1 MNRNPDNVSSGRA
14 AQVVVAGIPLGPAL
28 AGALYLLLVASAALS
43 LGARRFPGLL
53 PEKLEIAAP
62 TLFLVF
68 LICFALYRL
77 ALVRARRY
85 PAFKA
90 FFQIGATVLFFTLLL
105 PGAKNRYERPV
116 DEVEMLLSDDN
127 PHLRAL
133 AAEVVRHRPE
143 GRKYVPL
150 LVRALRDTEPRVR
163 QEAHRSLVVLTGQDL
178 GEPEDEEA
186 VKAWEKRFQ

>member
-1 MNRNPDNVSSGRA
+1 M
-14 AQVVVAGIPLGPAL
+14 VVAGIPLGPAL